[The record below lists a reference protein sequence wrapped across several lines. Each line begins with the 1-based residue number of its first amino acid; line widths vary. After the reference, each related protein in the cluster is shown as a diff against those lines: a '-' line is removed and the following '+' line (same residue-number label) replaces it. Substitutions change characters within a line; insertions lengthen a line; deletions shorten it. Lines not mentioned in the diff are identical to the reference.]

1 MISGPARTLASAW
14 SSFPRMTSGRRQG
27 FFANSSSAATFN
39 RDSRSFPSMSLLPLP
54 HCKLR
59 AHTTSARRA
68 ISIEDGTNI
77 RLFRVKPRLSGR
89 IVPPQSSI
97 ALRSG
102 PQPFR
107 SRRSAGGKRD
117 GGPRRCRRMAPL
129 AYRPAPKYGALQ
141 AISSGD
147 RIEFRIFSWTP
158 STFRAPPG

>member
-1 MISGPARTLASAW
+1 
-14 SSFPRMTSGRRQG
+14 MTSGPRQG
-27 FFANSSSAATFN
+27 FFESSSSAVIFN
-39 RDSRSFPSMSLLPLP
+39 RASRSFPSMSLLPLP
-54 HCKLR
+54 YCKLR
-59 AHTTSARRA
+59 AQTTSARRA

-89 IVPPQSSI
+89 IVPPQSST

-158 STFRAPPG
+158 STSRAPPG